1 MNLELIVTIVLAMI
15 SSLIPTVYKRI
26 TDSANI
32 TNPYIIVAAVI
43 LGTISACVLYSL
55 MTLGLLG
62 TLYYCRCLY
71 CYPRLN
77 FPYSIFS
84 KTKFKMRQLT
94 LTMESN

>member
-15 SSLIPTVYKRI
+15 SSLIPMVYRKI

-43 LGTISACVLYSL
+43 LGTLSACVLYSL

-62 TLYYCRCLY
+62 TLYYVVVYIVILG
-71 CYPRLN
+71 
-77 FPYSIFS
+77 SIFLTQYLVKLNS
-84 KTKFKMRQLT
+84 K
-94 LTMESN
+94 

>member
-15 SSLIPTVYKRI
+15 SSLIPTVYRKI

-43 LGTISACVLYSL
+43 LGTLSACVVYSL

-62 TLYYCRCLY
+62 TLYYFVIY
-71 CYPRLN
+71 I
-77 FPYSIFS
+77 FIAGSIFLTQYLVKLNS
-84 KTKFKMRQLT
+84 K
-94 LTMESN
+94 